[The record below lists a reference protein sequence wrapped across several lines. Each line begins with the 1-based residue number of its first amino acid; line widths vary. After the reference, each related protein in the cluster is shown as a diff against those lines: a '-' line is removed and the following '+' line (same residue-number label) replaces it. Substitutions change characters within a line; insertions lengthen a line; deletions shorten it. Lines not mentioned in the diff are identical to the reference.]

1 MEKHYRAGTVTLVGR
16 TNVGKSSLL
25 NRAIGEKVA
34 IVSDKP
40 QTTRNRIAGILTNE
54 RFQAVIYDTPGI
66 HKPLHRLG
74 EYLVRVA
81 YGALSGV
88 DLVVAVVDASERLT
102 LQDKRVASLI
112 ERSSSPFMLVLNKI
126 DLCRN
131 EERLEELM
139 ADCRLQFPSARG
151 IYQISAI
158 TGKGVDDLLLA
169 IAGFLPEGPPL
180 FPEDIV
186 SDKPLKFMIAEIV
199 REKILQTT
207 REEVPHSCGIYLQEL
222 EYRGDGTLYVL
233 ADIVVERDS
242 QKPIIIGRG
251 GRQIKEIGVQAR
263 RDIEYLSD
271 RKVFLELFVKVR
283 KNWREKDSMI
293 QEYTGLRDEVS

>member
-1 MEKHYRAGTVTLVGR
+1 MEDNYKAGTVTLVGR

-25 NRAIGEKVA
+25 NRMIGEKVA

-81 YGALSGV
+81 SAALSGV
-88 DLVVAVVDASERLT
+88 DLVVVIVDASERLT

-112 ERSSSPFMLVLNKI
+112 ERSSSPFLLALNKI
-126 DLCRN
+126 DLCRDN
-131 EERLEELM
+131 KRLEDLLT
-139 ADCRLQFPSARG
+139 DCRFQFASAQG

-158 TGKGVDDLLLA
+158 TGEGVDDLLTG
-169 IAGFLPEGPPL
+169 IEGFLPKGPPL

-207 REEVPHSCGIYLQEL
+207 REEVPHSCGIYLQQL
-222 EYRGDGTLYVL
+222 EYRDDGTLYVL
-233 ADIVVERDS
+233 ADIVVERES
-242 QKPIIIGRG
+242 QKPIIIGKG
-251 GRQIKEIGVQAR
+251 GRQIKEIGVEAR
-263 RDIEYLSD
+263 RDIEYLTD
-271 RKVFLELFVKVR
+271 LKVFLELFVKVR

-293 QEYTGLRDEVS
+293 QEYTGLRDEIS